1 MNSNAIKTL
10 PAVPEGYF
18 WRITQSNNHVFLQ
31 LRKKLLIGSRLID
44 HAVLGKIKTKEIVEN
59 KENQI
64 AFAAKWIMERSIP
77 KFDVDWVEYLGD
89 YAKR

>member
-1 MNSNAIKTL
+1 MNNNAIKTL

-59 KENQI
+59 KESQI
-64 AFAAKWIMERSIP
+64 AFAAKWIIERSIP
-77 KFDVDWVEYLGD
+77 KFDSEWVSYLGD
-89 YAKR
+89 YVKS